1 MVYCAKDNRGIFFML
16 MATLLWTDCYCV
28 LKAAWSRG
36 AFAVTLV
43 TWFKTYPKMIR
54 VGVCKENL

>member
-1 MVYCAKDNRGIFFML
+1 ML